1 MPRPASGRDEQGWP
15 AGLAVQ
21 AVHYGEARELSARRQ
36 LAAGIRVDVT
46 SAAPLAALAIKSAL
60 HDHGIEARLVDQT
73 DGDCDGLV
81 LTEGMADTPD
91 SLELHQTVLVQVQ
104 AAHEMLS
111 RGGAVIAFQQVRTG
125 WTEGVS
131 GLIKTAGHEYPNAV
145 CRTIEVCGDLPDQ
158 VALGAELVYGDAAE
172 LRFTEAGIRTEPIL
186 TNLPRPAATAAGDP
200 GTWLVTGGGRGV
212 TAACAIELARRSGGQ
227 FILIGRSQ
235 LADWPDDLDPDLSEL
250 DLRTTLARQAKADG
264 LSVTPRILAAEAKAL
279 VAAREVRDTLAH
291 IDSAGGEASYLA
303 ADISDAG
310 QVRACI
316 RAAERQC
323 GPITGLIHG
332 AGVLADKRIIDKT
345 PEQVAAVFAPKV
357 LGLRNLLEA
366 LDLGKLRHLALFSS
380 AAGRFGNPGQA
391 DYAMA
396 NEVLAGVAESL
407 AERHPGMAVKS
418 IAWGPWAGGMV
429 DPALKRQFEV
439 RGVSVIPLEAGAEIF
454 CDLVLDDQSDAVEI
468 CVGGALTG
476 G

>member
-1 MPRPASGRDEQGWP
+1 MTAT
-15 AGLAVQ
+15 
-21 AVHYGEARELSARRQ
+21 RQ
-36 LAAGIRVDVT
+36 LAAGARIDVT

-60 HDHGIEARLVDQT
+60 QDHGIDARLVDHA
-73 DGDCDGLV
+73 DGACDGLI
-81 LTEGMADTPD
+81 LTEGMVDTPD
-91 SLELHQTVLVQVQ
+91 SIELHQTALAQVQ
-104 AAHEMLS
+104 AAHEVLA
-111 RGGAVIAFQQVRTG
+111 RGGVLIAFQSVASG
-125 WTEGVS
+125 WNEGVA
-131 GLIKTAGHEYPNAV
+131 GLIKTAGHEYPDAV
-145 CRTIEVCGDLPDQ
+145 CRVIEISGDLPDQ
-158 VALGAELVYGDAAE
+158 IALGAELVHGDAPE
-172 LRFTEAGIRTEPIL
+172 LRFTEAAMRTEPVL
-186 TNLPRPAATAAGDP
+186 TTLPRSEEDSSSET

-212 TAACAIELARRSGGQ
+212 TAACTIELARRAGGH

-235 LADWPDDLDPDLSEL
+235 LSDWPDGLDPDLSEL

-279 VAAREVRDTLAH
+279 IAAREVRETIAR
-291 IDSAGGEASYLA
+291 IESAGAEASYLA

-323 GPITGLIHG
+323 GPTTGLIHG

-357 LGLRNLLEA
+357 VGLRNLLDA
-366 LDLGKLRHLALFSS
+366 VDPGQLRHLALFSS

-396 NEVLAGVAESL
+396 NEILAGVAESL
-407 AERHPGMAVKS
+407 SRRHPKLTVKS

-429 DPALKRQFEV
+429 DASLKHQFET
-439 RGVSVIPLEAGAEIF
+439 RGVSLIPLEAGATIF
-454 CDLVLDDQSDAVEI
+454 CDLVFDSEPDAVEI

-476 G
+476 D